1 MTPNKYQSLAS
12 VTSSL
17 KDFCDT
23 EITETNRNRVLMA
36 CLGLAGESGETV
48 DYLKK
53 VIYHYH
59 SLDREKLQKELGDVL
74 WYVAEMCSALDINLE
89 DVMVQNIAKLKERYP
104 EGFETDRSINRPDSK
119 EEKYCFECKK
129 KEIVTDATY
138 MIEYVSRNCVYLC
151 DSCVLLDKYIENQH
165 IAMGL

>member
-1 MTPNKYQSLAS
+1 MTPNKYQSLAC

-17 KDFCDT
+17 KDFAATD
-23 EITETNRNRVLMA
+23 ITEVNRNRVLMA

-59 SLDREKLQKELGDVL
+59 TLDREKLQKELGDVL
-74 WYVAEMCSALDINLE
+74 WYVAEMCSALDISLE

-104 EGFETDRSINRPDSK
+104 EGFETNRSINRPDSK

-129 KEIVTDATY
+129 KQIITDATY
-138 MIEYVSRNCVYLC
+138 MIEYVNKNYVYLC
-151 DSCVLLDKYIENQH
+151 DTCIMLDAYMNSISVS
-165 IAMGL
+165 LR

>member
-17 KDFCDT
+17 KDFCDNG
-23 EITETNRNRVLMA
+23 ITEVNRNRVLMA

-59 SLDREKLQKELGDVL
+59 TLDRWKLQKELGDVL
-74 WYVAEMCSALDINLE
+74 WYVAEMCSALNINLE
-89 DVMVQNIAKLKERYP
+89 DIMVQNIAKLKERYP

-119 EEKYCFECKK
+119 EEKYCFECKTR
-129 KEIVTDATY
+129 EVITDAIY
-138 MIEYVSRNCVYLC
+138 MVEYMNGNCVYLC
-151 DSCVLLDKYIENQH
+151 ENCIMLHKYLDSIHVKI
-165 IAMGL
+165 